1 METVRNQLKLPR
13 SVTNEKL
20 GRGQFSFRIK
30 ENMLVV
36 LYQDKKAIF
45 QLSTMHKADFV
56 NVRKQSHG
64 DVDVQK
70 PKSYLRL
77 STIIK
82 KRALLGSE

>member
-56 NVRKQSHG
+56 NVGKQSHG

-70 PKSYLRL
+70 PKVIYDYRL
-77 STIIK
+77 
-82 KRALLGSE
+82 

>member
-30 ENMLVV
+30 ENMLAV